1 MSIGRY
7 SSQKLLSV
15 REHAMHHRAM
25 HVAMSRRR
33 FLQAAT
39 GASAIG
45 AALGESLL
53 VPRTAEAGPGVGDV
67 LPIPS
72 TLNFFGTDVHV
83 QAPPMTGV
91 DTDPSTVW
99 NFQGYSGIAFID
111 TKAAQR
117 DRKTGNVQGN
127 LESTS
132 NHMTFMQGVFQ
143 GRDGHV
149 RAGTFSLV

>member
-7 SSQKLLSV
+7 SSEKLLSL
-15 REHAMHHRAM
+15 REHATHHQAIHM
-25 HVAMSRRR
+25 QMSRRR

-39 GASAIG
+39 RASAVG
-45 AALGESLL
+45 AALGGGLL

-67 LPIPS
+67 LPVPS
-72 TLNFFGTDVHV
+72 TLNFFGIDAHV
-83 QAPPMTGV
+83 QAPPFTGV

-99 NFQGYSGIAFID
+99 NFQGYSGIAFIN
-111 TKAAQR
+111 TTAKQR

-149 RAGTFSLV
+149 RAGTFSLI